1 MKNSRYLLILF
12 LFLTLCN
19 CSQDNSIYDEAKD
32 SSITSRSTT
41 SDYSY
46 FLNTETYISSSG
58 ETSTIGEIHCTKAG
72 TYNILFA
79 FNGSEGS
86 SYFGYIGN
94 TQVYPSNGSNFRTL
108 NITLQPGIHKCSM
121 VVLFSGVSQQAEA
134 RFYIQG
140 INGISS
146 GNYEGAGDLTAQG
159 HSLLTDPVETIP
171 MHWKC
176 PKCGLL
182 NGSVLNC
189 LECGHESTLPDNF

>member
-1 MKNSRYLLILF
+1 MKTRFLLPLFCILSLFSCNQEEIINNDANLESRAA
-12 LFLTLCN
+12 N
-19 CSQDNSIYDEAKD
+19 
-32 SSITSRSTT
+32 

-46 FLNTETYISSSG
+46 FLNTETYISPSG

-86 SYFGYIGN
+86 SYFGYVGN

-159 HSLLTDPVETIP
+159 YSLLTDPVETIP
-171 MHWKC
+171 MHWIC
-176 PKCGLL
+176 PECGLL
-182 NGSVLNC
+182 NGSALNC
-189 LECGHESTLPDNF
+189 LNCGHESTLPLFPDE